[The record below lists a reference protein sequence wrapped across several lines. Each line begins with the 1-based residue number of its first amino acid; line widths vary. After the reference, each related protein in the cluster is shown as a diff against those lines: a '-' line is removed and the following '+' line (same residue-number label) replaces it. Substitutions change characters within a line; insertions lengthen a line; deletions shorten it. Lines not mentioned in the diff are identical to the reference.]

1 MAVDAIDRR
10 WTYYTF
16 TNLRLRWILPWL
28 TTWNVDVLKSIE
40 CELVGVQWILWWLTK
55 RKRRCTAINKMWI
68 SRSEF
73 KRFTDIYNTIRWT
86 NNGVYSF
93 TNTFNIITTRTDR
106 ITTYRKIT
114 NALTVTYRNRSDRR
128 RTCMQWIRCST
139 NKSSTWKNSRLSIRL
154 ENITDWRGSIHAL
167 KVNTNFY
174 QKLVD

>member
-1 MAVDAIDRR
+1 MNLLHFHQF
-10 WTYYTF
+10 TF
-16 TNLRLRWILPWL
+16 TVNISMTNNMERRCTGINRMWISGS
-28 TTWNVDVLKSIE
+28 TMNIMMANKTE
-40 CELVGVQWILWWLTK
+40 
-55 RKRRCTAINKMWI
+55 RRCTAINRMWI

-86 NNGVYSF
+86 NNEVYSF

-114 NALTVTYRNRSDRR
+114 NALTVTYSNRRDRR

-139 NKSSTWKNSRLSIRL
+139 NKRSTWKNSRLSIRL

-174 QKLVD
+174 QTVVD